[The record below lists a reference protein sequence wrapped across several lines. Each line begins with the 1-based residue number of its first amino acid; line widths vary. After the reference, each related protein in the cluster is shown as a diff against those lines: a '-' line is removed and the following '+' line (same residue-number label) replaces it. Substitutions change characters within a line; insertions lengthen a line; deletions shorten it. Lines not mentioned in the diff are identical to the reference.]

1 MFQRRHALI
10 LLASSCALPSTAL
23 AAPTRYQLD
32 PDHSHVGFKFKLNG
46 IAQNGSMP
54 VERADIT
61 IDPQNLSTS
70 RIDVAVTAARAR
82 TGLVFIT
89 QALASSG
96 VLNSAQFPTIRFVSR
111 RITLGASGRISDGA
125 QITGDLTV
133 RGRTKSVT
141 LQAALYR
148 PRGTAPDDLSQL
160 DVVLRGGLNR
170 HDFGASGFPDLVA
183 DTVILDIRAR
193 INAAK

>member
-23 AAPTRYQLD
+23 AAPTRYQLE

-89 QALASSG
+89 QALASPG

-133 RGRTKSVT
+133 RGITRSVT

>member
-23 AAPTRYQLD
+23 AAPTRYQLE

-89 QALASSG
+89 QALASPG

-133 RGRTKSVT
+133 RGITKSVT

>member
-89 QALASSG
+89 QALASPG

>member
-1 MFQRRHALI
+1 MFHRRHAMI
-10 LLASSCALPSTAL
+10 MLAGGCFLPSTVL
-23 AAPTRYQLD
+23 GAPVRYQLD
-32 PDHSHVGFKFKLNG
+32 PDHSNVGFKFKLNG
-46 IAQNGSMP
+46 ITQSGSMP
-54 VERADIT
+54 VDRADIT

-89 QALASSG
+89 QALASPG

-148 PRGTAPDDLSQL
+148 PRGTAPDDLRQL
-160 DVVLRGGLNR
+160 DVVLSGSLNR
-170 HDFGASGFPDLVA
+170 NHFGASGFPNLVA
-183 DTVILDIRAR
+183 DTVALDIRAR
-193 INAAK
+193 IIAVK